1 MPEILKHCSVASGAG
16 CDVNSR
22 AGHDYILE
30 TAQVNKTP
38 RGNADTTEALLVKRT
53 NTHSKYRIIKKPK
66 SIDQMNKHF
75 NKINKMLLKKEQENF
90 YVGGG
95 DGMGL
100 GLVIRGVSTRKCDL
114 IVVLVLLVL
123 LFVWMR

>member
-1 MPEILKHCSVASGAG
+1 MPEILKHCSAASGAG
-16 CDVNSR
+16 CDVNSK
-22 AGHDYILE
+22 AGHDYMLE

-53 NTHSKYRIIKKPK
+53 NLHSQYNIIKKPK
-66 SIDQMNKHF
+66 SIDQMNEHF
-75 NKINKMLLKKEQENF
+75 NKINKMLLKTEQENF
-90 YVGGG
+90 YGG

-100 GLVIRGVSTRKCDL
+100 GSVIRGVSTRKCDL

-123 LFVWMR
+123 LFVWIR